1 MFEGPIYN
9 RPLRQDA
16 GQTLSYLG
24 HRSGK
29 PFTPPLAQDT
39 PCALLL
45 LCGRRV
51 GDEGLVH
58 ALYRNS
64 SELCS
69 RKNPPHMYMRGSRD
83 GHVPAGN
90 PEGLA
95 LLGLAQRKTSQTL
108 TKDLDKYPST
118 GSGYGFVGLAQ
129 RKTSQTLTK
138 DLDKYP
144 STGSGYG
151 FVGLAQRKTSQNAQ
165 FTTRGTRGTEF
176 LRNELVILVKKRT
189 LRQAWLVSLPNHR
202 VQKWGFPI
210 DLTAVRCAPS
220 GQILERARKS
230 TV

>member
-129 RKTSQTLTK
+129 RKTSQ
-138 DLDKYP
+138 
-144 STGSGYG
+144 
-151 FVGLAQRKTSQNAQ
+151 NAQ